1 MKYQEIASPQ
11 QKVLLLMLQK
21 ECSKDLR
28 SSRLLRSFQRLNDA
42 VRALRVFLEL

>member
-1 MKYQEIASPQ
+1 MKYQEIAAPQ

-28 SSRLLRSFQRLNDA
+28 SSRLLRCRFNDDDQCTIKM
-42 VRALRVFLEL
+42 LEDC